1 MNEEHNQRL
10 SATVDKLLTESNE
23 RLQVHLKERMH
34 ALEEKNNLSTQL
46 HQTTKKL
53 EELANQKV
61 NNLFD
66 LRRKNYGHISSSFP
80 LKKCF
85 VIQNKFV
92 DFSSFNLS
100 GRFWILLGYIIF
112 LVSVLSRL
120 MNCSMFIIFPLKL
133 LSLESV

>member
-1 MNEEHNQRL
+1 MEAR
-10 SATVDKLLTESNE
+10 AFF
-23 RLQVHLKERMH
+23 
-34 ALEEKNNLSTQL
+34 
-46 HQTTKKL
+46 KKM
-53 EELANQKV
+53 
-61 NNLFD
+61 
-66 LRRKNYGHISSSFP
+66 
-80 LKKCF
+80 F

-100 GRFWILLGYIIF
+100 GSFWILLGYIIF